1 MMGTPFPCEQ
11 TDKQKDMSGN
21 ITFATPLADGNE
33 YFPHNCL
40 WTSKEKFG
48 DGDVI
53 AGVGEKLIL
62 RYETPTIID
71 FLNRLVLI
79 GADDG
84 FREQS
89 HIRNH

>member
-1 MMGTPFPCEQ
+1 MGEQ
-11 TDKQKDMSGN
+11 
-21 ITFATPLADGNE
+21 
-33 YFPHNCL
+33 
-40 WTSKEKFG
+40 
-48 DGDVI
+48 
-53 AGVGEKLIL
+53 LIL

-89 HIRNH
+89 YIGNH